1 MSTRQAELCIG
12 HDAGHMVVPTVPG
25 ECECVGMRRQIGDTV
40 RLMLECSHQNPQND
54 MATITVGPRDDPHW
68 YQLCVPADC
77 LEDLA
82 ELLLRVHARR
92 YEQIEREAIQEDGR
106 PSDEEAR
113 KRDRSWAIWES
124 LIAEGAVERDGVEE
138 LMAQEEPVR

>member
-1 MSTRQAELCIG
+1 MSNEQAELCIG
-12 HDAGHMVVPTVPG
+12 RGAGHMVVPTVPG
-25 ECECVGMRRQIGDTV
+25 ECEWVGMRRQIGDTV
-40 RLMLECSHQNPQND
+40 RLMLECHRNPGDD
-54 MATITVGPRDDPHW
+54 MVTLTVGPRDDPHW

-113 KRDRSWAIWES
+113 KRDRSWATWES
-124 LIAEGAVERDGVEE
+124 LIAEGAVEREWVEE
-138 LMAQEEPVR
+138 LMLQEEK